1 MAGGIR
7 PDADHQA
14 KRAYLGD
21 EARLCRLVPAA
32 VGNIDSS
39 GEDLDFQ
46 LNYMPFKLAQAAA
59 QRKIDLHHAGAHEAG
74 FGKHPG

>member
-21 EARLCRLVPAA
+21 ETCLRRLVSAA
-32 VGNIDSS
+32 AGNIDSS
-39 GEDLDFQ
+39 DQDLIIVCQ
-46 LNYMPFKLAQAAA
+46 L
-59 QRKIDLHHAGAHEAG
+59 RLHQT
-74 FGKHPG
+74 

>member
-21 EARLCRLVPAA
+21 EARLRRLVSAA

-39 GEDLDFQ
+39 GEDLAIATPP
-46 LNYMPFKLAQAAA
+46 MT
-59 QRKIDLHHAGAHEAG
+59 RGG
-74 FGKHPG
+74 